1 MADRHAAYI
10 VTLSEDHHADD
21 SQAVM
26 DAIRMIRGVADVQPV
41 TASVE
46 IRVASARANEQW
58 VARLLDL
65 IREMRARHDGH

>member
-46 IRVASARANEQW
+46 IRVASARANERW
-58 VARLLDL
+58 TGGLLDL
-65 IREMRARHDGH
+65 IRDMRRDGH